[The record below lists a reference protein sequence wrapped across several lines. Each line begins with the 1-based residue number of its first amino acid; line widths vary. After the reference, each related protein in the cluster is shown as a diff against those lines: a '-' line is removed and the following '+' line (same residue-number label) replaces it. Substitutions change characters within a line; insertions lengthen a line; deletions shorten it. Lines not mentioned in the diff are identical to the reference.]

1 MRPILVALLALGA
14 CSSQPQPAAPVN
26 AIQAEE
32 TNITTDASPAPLDKA
47 PAKPAKP
54 AKAIT
59 ARFRCMDGVRITARF
74 DPEGS
79 ATLTRAGATISLEQ
93 QVTASG
99 IRYSNGQVTFQGKG
113 DDMSYEA
120 PGQPPIACT
129 AIHG

>member
-1 MRPILVALLALGA
+1 MRLPLIALLALGA

-26 AIQAEE
+26 AAQAEE

-47 PAKPAKP
+47 PARP

-74 DPEGS
+74 DPDKGT
-79 ATLTRAGATISLEQ
+79 AVLTRAGATIPLEQ
-93 QVTASG
+93 QVMASG
-99 IRYSNGQVTFQGKG
+99 IRYSDGRITFQGKG

-129 AIHG
+129 AIRG

>member
-47 PAKPAKP
+47 PAKPAK
-54 AKAIT
+54 ALT

-74 DPEGS
+74 DPEKGT
-79 ATLTRAGATISLEQ
+79 ATVTRAGTSVTLQQ
-93 QVTASG
+93 QVMASG

-113 DDMSYEA
+113 DNMSYEA